1 MLEVR
6 RGPDLG
12 DEPIGAD
19 TGDDL
24 GFHDF
29 QRDQAI
35 VPEIVREI
43 HGGHTTR
50 TQDAVDPVMA
60 CEGLRQGRR
69 ERAHRWRAGYTLPA
83 AAGAERAKAVRYAEA
98 FEICE
103 YGTRPDEAMIR
114 KLFPFL
120 K

>member
-1 MLEVR
+1 MAGR
-6 RGPDLG
+6 
-12 DEPIGAD
+12 
-19 TGDDL
+19 
-24 GFHDF
+24 
-29 QRDQAI
+29 
-35 VPEIVREI
+35 I
-43 HGGHTTR
+43 H
-50 TQDAVDPVMA
+50 PS
-60 CEGLRQGRR
+60 
-69 ERAHRWRAGYTLPA
+69 A